1 MEFLR
6 RFLPN
11 SDRPVLV
18 RSDSSTSV
26 EEQTEITRNRDTI
39 WNAVRE
45 GNVESVIVCFS
56 FFEFNI

>member
-1 MEFLR
+1 MEILR
-6 RFLPN
+6 RFFPI

-39 WNAVRE
+39 WNALRE
-45 GNVESVIVCFS
+45 GNVESVIVK
-56 FFEFNI
+56 